1 MAKQKKTEEA
11 TFVPQQVNDG
21 SNTEAKPITYV
32 VVREGYRVSD
42 REYETPDD
50 PAAISEQEFW
60 TQVAKKHSYGEPVSI
75 VQYDSRKHRV
85 W

>member
-1 MAKQKKTEEA
+1 MKKQKSKKSEA
-11 TFVPQQVNDG
+11 APESPQVN
-21 SNTEAKPITYV
+21 TEVKETKPPRFV

-50 PAAISEQEFW
+50 SIAIAERDFW
-60 TQVAKKHSYGEPVSI
+60 SRIANKHSYGEPVEI
-75 VQYDSRKHRV
+75 VEYDSKRHRV